1 MEQPDI
7 SALMEMLQSPA
18 GQRLLEL
25 IQQQDSPALQSAVAH
40 GNFTQAKEMLSD
52 LMNDPEAQKLLR
64 ELRGN

>member
-7 SALMEMLQSPA
+7 SALMEMLHSPA

-25 IQQQDSPALQSAVAH
+25 IQQQDSPALQSAIAQR
-40 GNFTQAKEMLSD
+40 NFTQAKEMLSD
-52 LMNDPEAQKLLR
+52 LMNDPEAQGLLR

>member
-7 SALMEMLQSPA
+7 SALMEMLHSPA

-25 IQQQDSPALQSAVAH
+25 IQQQDSPALQSAIAQR
-40 GNFTQAKEMLSD
+40 NFTQAKEMLSG
-52 LMNDPEAQKLLR
+52 LMNDPEAQELLR